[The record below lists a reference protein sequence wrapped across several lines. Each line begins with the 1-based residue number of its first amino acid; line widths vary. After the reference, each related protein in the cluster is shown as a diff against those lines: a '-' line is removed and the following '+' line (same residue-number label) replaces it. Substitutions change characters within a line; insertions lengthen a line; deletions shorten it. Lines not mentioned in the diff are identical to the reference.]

1 MTRQVVRLSTL
12 KPDELRSSDF
22 TELSHKFCHAIH
34 LTHVTKTTGQ
44 LVWPRA
50 CRPRSQFRFPDHA
63 RGFFYYYSPVGFSH
77 IASSIRFRCTPSN
90 DPATFNQGKD
100 LLTPL
105 GLPWEYSMP
114 SILCAPSA
122 YIQDYLV
129 HAGLV
134 TEDQITH
141 LKHILNGRH
150 MSRIFWR
157 FDLPF
162 SIHFNRSG
170 VAHTVAVRSH
180 CEKMRLHFP
189 FLDCRNLDG
198 RPRIPYTGS
207 FKAFFSFLI
216 LRI

>member
-22 TELSHKFCHAIH
+22 TELSHKTRHTVHFADI
-34 LTHVTKTTGQ
+34 TKSTGQ
-44 LVWPRA
+44 LVWPTRA
-50 CRPRSQFRFPDHA
+50 LSQQRPHFRFPDHA
-63 RGFFYYYSPVGFSH
+63 CGFFYYHSPVGFSH
-77 IASSIRFRCTPSN
+77 MASSIRFRCTPSN

-100 LLTPL
+100 LLTRL

-114 SILCAPSA
+114 SILCARSTC
-122 YIQDYLV
+122 IQDYLV

-150 MSRIFWR
+150 MTRIFWR

-162 SIHFNRSG
+162 SIHFNRPS
-170 VAHTVAVRSH
+170 VTHTVAVRSR
-180 CEKMRLHFP
+180 CETMNLHFP
-189 FLDCRNLDG
+189 FMDCRNLDG

-207 FKAFFSFLI
+207 F
-216 LRI
+216 